1 MFCVPCDCRFSSRIR
16 RKTEFFSLIGEEE
29 GEKGGR
35 GKGRSKKVPS
45 KVPSAVRRLSFE
57 PHSKTALV
65 APPPYYLTAQNSKED
80 GGPWVMDL
88 VDSQEKLQDH
98 TVVCVWTHVYDC
110 KKNYPSP

>member
-1 MFCVPCDCRFSSRIR
+1 MFCIPCDCRFSSRTR

-35 GKGRSKKVPS
+35 GKGRSK

-65 APPPYYLTAQNSKED
+65 APPPYYLTAQNIKED

-88 VDSQEKLQDH
+88 VDSQEGLQNH
-98 TVVCVWTHVYDC
+98 AVVCVWTRVYVLQ
-110 KKNYPSP
+110 KNCYPPP